1 MKKRLFALVLFLAA
15 LAVFA
20 AAPEAAPAPLSRQV
34 YLPPRLY
41 AVEGQELNIYFA
53 NLSVFPL
60 PGAVEVVA
68 KVGAQFADRYRF
80 IPGPK
85 EVGTHKVRLEWRDV
99 DGKLLAEAETVI
111 EVAPAK
117 PAEPKS
123 LTLLMVGDSL
133 TNATYYPRRIVEALR
148 ADGFTVATIGS
159 HAGRGAPAGED
170 GVVHEGYGGW
180 QFSTFLTRWTN
191 QKDFRAKSP
200 FLTAPGKLDIP
211 AYFAKRG
218 GKLPDVITVMLG
230 VNDIARCTRD
240 TLPGKLDEIAQN
252 ADKLIGALE
261 AAAPQAKIGIAI
273 IPPPAS
279 SQDAFGDDYKTGINR
294 AQYLRNV
301 FALWQLMEKKYRN
314 HPRWQLIPASVNLD
328 CVNNYATAPVPFNAH
343 NPQKHPMQ
351 NNAVHPAPSGYRQIG
366 DSFYFW
372 IRSAVK

>member
-1 MKKRLFALVLFLAA
+1 MKKCLFALVLSLAA

-20 AAPEAAPAPLSRQV
+20 AVPETAPAPLSRLV

-85 EVGTHKVRLEWRDV
+85 EVGAHKVRLEWRDV
-99 DGKLLAEAETVI
+99 DGKLLAEADTVI

-123 LTLLMVGDSL
+123 LTLLMIGDSL

-200 FLTAPGKLDIP
+200 FLTEPGKLDIP

-240 TLPGKLDEIAQN
+240 TLPGKLDEIAKN

-261 AAAPQAKIGIAI
+261 AAAPKAKIGITKS
-273 IPPPAS
+273 P
-279 SQDAFGDDYKTGINR
+279 
-294 AQYLRNV
+294 
-301 FALWQLMEKKYRN
+301 LMKSMVIC
-314 HPRWQLIPASVNLD
+314 L
-328 CVNNYATAPVPFNAH
+328 
-343 NPQKHPMQ
+343 
-351 NNAVHPAPSGYRQIG
+351 
-366 DSFYFW
+366 
-372 IRSAVK
+372 